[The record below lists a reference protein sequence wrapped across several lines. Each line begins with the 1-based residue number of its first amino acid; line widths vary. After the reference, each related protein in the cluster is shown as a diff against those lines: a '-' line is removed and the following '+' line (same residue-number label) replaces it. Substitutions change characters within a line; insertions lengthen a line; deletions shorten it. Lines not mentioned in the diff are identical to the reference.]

1 MMYYNPTPI
10 KSMSILFTPLG
21 QTKSLTE
28 QVELNLTNAIR
39 TGKYLPGN
47 QIPTENELCKMFNV
61 SRTSVREAVKK
72 MSAKGIVDVKRGSG
86 VYVSEI
92 SIKNASENL
101 NMFFELSSDEDV
113 ILQTINARF
122 ILEPAL
128 AAQAAKYRTEH
139 QLTLLKD
146 NMIAMYNCDLAD
158 KKKETELDNDFH
170 RTLLSIANNKV
181 LELLLSPIFN
191 LMPKFKS
198 IVYAKPTDGNLLTHK
213 KIMLGHHENL
223 LQAIIEQDEQKATEA
238 MRTHIIETQ
247 TNYTNSMQNK

>member
-1 MMYYNPTPI
+1 M
-10 KSMSILFTPLG
+10 FTPLG
-21 QTKSLTE
+21 KTKSITQ
-28 QVELNLTNAIR
+28 QVEFELTKAIR
-39 TGKYLPGN
+39 TGAYLPG
-47 QIPTENELCKMFNV
+47 QKIPTENELCQLFNV

-72 MSAKGIVDVKRGSG
+72 MNAKGIVAVKRGSG

-113 ILQTINARF
+113 ILQTINTRL
-122 ILEPAL
+122 ILEPTI
-128 AAQAAKYRTEH
+128 AAQAAKSRTEH
-139 QLTLLKD
+139 QLIFLQE
-146 NMIAMYNCDLAD
+146 NMIAMHNCDLMD

-170 RTLLSIANNKV
+170 RALLSIANNKV

-198 IVYAKPTDGNLLTHK
+198 IVYAKPTNGNLLTYK
-213 KIMLGHHENL
+213 KIMLDHHERIL
-223 LQAIIEQDEQKATEA
+223 TAIIEKDEQKATEA

-247 TNYTNSMQNK
+247 TNYKTSIQNK